1 MSGSP
6 RHLLGL
12 EGVGA
17 TRIVGWLD
25 RAEAFLGGAV
35 SRSLEGKVVAK
46 LFMEPSTRT
55 RLSFE
60 TAAHRLGGSVVSA
73 AASAS
78 SVSKGETIL
87 DTVRNVAALGVE
99 AIVLRC
105 AASGGAKLA
114 ASASAVPVLNGG
126 DGRHEHPT
134 QGLLDLLS
142 LRRSLG
148 DLHGRRIGIVG
159 DLANSRVARSGI
171 HGMLALGAVPVLIGP
186 PTLVPPE
193 VAMLGGRPGTGELER
208 SDDFDAVLPSL
219 DAVVMLRVQRE
230 RDAGSAIAS
239 DYPRGYRLDRV
250 RAATLREGAPIL
262 HPGPVN
268 RGFEIAPEVADD
280 PRRSVILRQ
289 VADGVA
295 IRMAV
300 LEWAMAGDR

>member
-1 MSGSP
+1 MTDSP

-12 EGVGA
+12 EGVA
-17 TRIVGWLD
+17 AERIVAWLD
-25 RAEAFLGGAV
+25 RAEWLLGGAV

-87 DTVRNVAALGVE
+87 DTVRNVAALGVD

-114 ASASAVPVLNGG
+114 ASASPVPVLNGG

-148 DLHGRRIGIVG
+148 ELDGRRIAIVG

-171 HGMLALGAVPVLIGP
+171 HGMLALGAVPILVGP

-193 VAMLGGRPGTGELER
+193 VGRIAARSGGGELER
-208 SDDFDAVLPSL
+208 CCGCSGNAMPASRSRRTIP
-219 DAVVMLRVQRE
+219 VVI
-230 RDAGSAIAS
+230 GSIE
-239 DYPRGYRLDRV
+239 RV
-250 RAATLREGAPIL
+250 RRSSAT
-262 HPGPVN
+262 V
-268 RGFEIAPEVADD
+268 
-280 PRRSVILRQ
+280 RRSFIPARST
-289 VADGVA
+289 AA
-295 IRMAV
+295 SRSRPKWRTIRREA
-300 LEWAMAGDR
+300 

>member
-1 MSGSP
+1 MSGGP

-12 EGVGA
+12 AGVSA
-17 TRIVGWLD
+17 DRIVAWLD
-25 RAEAFLGGAV
+25 RAERMLAETPP
-35 SRSLEGKVVAK
+35 RSLQGRVVAK

-73 AASAS
+73 AASGS

-87 DTVRNVAALGVE
+87 DTVRNVAALGVD

-105 AASGGAKLA
+105 GASGGARLA
-114 ASASAVPVLNGG
+114 ASASTAPILNGG

-134 QGLLDLLS
+134 QGLLDLLT
-142 LRRSLG
+142 LRRALG
-148 DLHGRRIGIVG
+148 DLRGRRIAIVG
-159 DLANSRVARSGI
+159 DLANSRVARSGV
-171 HGMLALGAVPVLIGP
+171 HGMLALGAVPILVGP

-193 VAMLGGRPGTGELER
+193 LAHLAGAGGHGPIER
-208 SDDFDAVLPSL
+208 CHDFDALLDSL

-230 RDAGSAIAS
+230 RDAGSAIAA
-239 DYPRGYRLDRV
+239 DYPRGYRLDRA
-250 RAATLREGAPIL
+250 RAARLREGAPIL

-295 IRMAV
+295 VRMAV
-300 LEWAMAGDR
+300 LEWAIAGG

>member
-1 MSGSP
+1 MSRDP
-6 RHLLGL
+6 RHLLGV
-12 EGVGA
+12 EGLA
-17 TRIVGWLD
+17 AARIVTWLD
-25 RAEAFLGGAV
+25 RAESFLGGAT
-35 SRSLEGKVVAK
+35 SQCLDGKVIAK

-87 DTVRNVAALGVE
+87 DTVRNVAALGVD

-105 AASGGAKLA
+105 AASGGARLA
-114 ASASAVPVLNGG
+114 ASASPVPVLNGG

-148 DLHGRRIGIVG
+148 DLRGRRIGIVG

-171 HGMLALGAVPVLIGP
+171 HGMLALGAVPILIGP

-193 VAMLGGRPGTGELER
+193 VAGVAGGRGELER
-208 SDDFDAVLPSL
+208 CHDFDAVLESL
-219 DAVVMLRVQRE
+219 DAVVMLHTC
-230 RDAGSAIAS
+230 AAS
-239 DYPRGYRLDRV
+239 DTALW
-250 RAATLREGAPIL
+250 AASSS
-262 HPGPVN
+262 
-268 RGFEIAPEVADD
+268 FD
-280 PRRSVILRQ
+280 PFTGT
-289 VADGVA
+289 ACG
-295 IRMAV
+295 
-300 LEWAMAGDR
+300 